1 RMSTEPSTS
10 QCHHKEV
17 IGSCLICGE
26 DSTGKH
32 YGIMA
37 CLGCKTFFRRAVVQR
52 QSTECRSRDSCDA
65 SIMKNEGRKACRACR
80 YRRCLEMGMSRD
92 ALQPRRDLIG
102 RRRLQCALS
111 PLPQHTGGKD
121 DLLELINR
129 LTSVDVYLRNK
140 KFDAIQAKKEASK
153 LHDELCEH
161 NESFS
166 SIKTKS
172 LSIILGNDIST
183 VTQIELLTML
193 EWAVSIPIFNILP
206 PEDRLILL
214 KNFAVENLVIEH
226 GYYTASLQVDDVWL
240 ISNGTCMPRNVNVLP
255 EESKCKVSADRKWRQ
270 EKLYQQMTEVSIDEV
285 ATPLRNLRLSNE
297 EVAVLKLLR
306 LFSVT
311 GGYLGVGGGNEIS
324 EGSRRLTNEFRNR
337 VIAALFAHYEC
348 IKREDD
354 AERLGN
360 VLLLL
365 SGISSAAS
373 ATLESLQV
381 MRLFKIVHF
390 DSLSEQL
397 LFNASPL

>member
-1 RMSTEPSTS
+1 MSTEPSTS

-129 LTSVDVYLRNK
+129 LTSVD
-140 KFDAIQAKKEASK
+140 
-153 LHDELCEH
+153 
-161 NESFS
+161 S

-311 GGYLGVGGGNEIS
+311 GGYLGEEEMKS
-324 EGSRRLTNEFRNR
+324 Q
-337 VIAALFAHYEC
+337 
-348 IKREDD
+348 KDQED
-354 AERLGN
+354 
-360 VLLLL
+360 
-365 SGISSAAS
+365 
-373 ATLESLQV
+373 
-381 MRLFKIVHF
+381 
-390 DSLSEQL
+390 
-397 LFNASPL
+397 

>member
-1 RMSTEPSTS
+1 MATEPSTS
-10 QCHHKEV
+10 HGHQKEV

-52 QSTECRSRDSCDA
+52 QSTDCKSRMSCDA
-65 SIMKNEGRKACRACR
+65 AIEKNEGRKACRACR
-80 YRRCLEMGMSRD
+80 YRRCLEMGMSRE

-102 RRRLQCALS
+102 RRRLPCALS

-121 DLLELINR
+121 DLLEMINR

-193 EWAVSIPIFNILP
+193 EWAVSIPIFNVLP
-206 PEDRLILL
+206 AEDRLILL

-255 EESKCKVSADRKWRQ
+255 EESKCKVSEDRKWRQ

-285 ATPLRNLRLSNE
+285 ATPLRNLNLSAE
-297 EVAVLKLLR
+297 EVGVLKLLR
-306 LFSVT
+306 LFAGT
-311 GGYLGVGGGNEIS
+311 GGYLGVGGGNDIS
-324 EGSRRLTNEFRNR
+324 EASRRLTTEFRNR

-397 LFNASPL
+397 LFNASPI

>member
-1 RMSTEPSTS
+1 
-10 QCHHKEV
+10 
-17 IGSCLICGE
+17 
-26 DSTGKH
+26 
-32 YGIMA
+32 
-37 CLGCKTFFRRAVVQR
+37 
-52 QSTECRSRDSCDA
+52 
-65 SIMKNEGRKACRACR
+65 
-80 YRRCLEMGMSRD
+80 MGMSRE

-102 RRRLQCALS
+102 RRRLPCALS

-121 DLLELINR
+121 DLLEMINR

-193 EWAVSIPIFNILP
+193 EWAVSIPIFNVLP
-206 PEDRLILL
+206 AEDRLILL

-255 EESKCKVSADRKWRQ
+255 EESKCKVSEDRKWRQ

-285 ATPLRNLRLSNE
+285 ATPLRNLNLSAE
-297 EVAVLKLLR
+297 EVGVLKLLR
-306 LFSVT
+306 LFAGT
-311 GGYLGVGGGNEIS
+311 GGYLGVGGGNDIS
-324 EGSRRLTNEFRNR
+324 EASRRLTTEFRNR

-397 LFNASPL
+397 LFNASPI

>member
-1 RMSTEPSTS
+1 MAAEPSTS
-10 QCHHKEV
+10 HCHQKEV

-52 QSTECRSRDSCDA
+52 QSTDCKSKASCESA
-65 SIMKNEGRKACRACR
+65 ITKNEGRKACRACR
-80 YRRCLEMGMSRD
+80 YRRCLEMGMSRE

-102 RRRLQCALS
+102 RRRLPCALS

-129 LTSVDVYLRNK
+129 LTSLDVYLRNK

-193 EWAVSIPIFNILP
+193 EWAVSIPIFNVLP
-206 PEDRLILL
+206 AEDRLILL

-255 EESKCKVSADRKWRQ
+255 EESKCKVSEDRKWRQ
-270 EKLYQQMTEVSIDEV
+270 EKLYQNMTEVSIDEV

-306 LFSVT
+306 LFAGT

-324 EGSRRLTNEFRNR
+324 EGSRRLTTEFRNR
-337 VIAALFAHYEC
+337 VISALFAHYEC

-381 MRLFKIVHF
+381 MRLFHIVNF